1 MNKSKHYHKIADLC
15 EIAGFTKQAHSSYVK
30 RRCQHAEL
38 YDIVHGLV
46 LTTREFHPAMGLK
59 KMYYLYE
66 PDRIGRDRFL
76 EIACELGLALPK
88 PKNYQRT
95 TFSYKGAKYKNLAA
109 SVNINDIN
117 LVWVS
122 DITYFRVK
130 EIFYYITFI
139 MDVYSRRIL
148 GYCAANN
155 MRAEESCKAL
165 NMAIKERN
173 GTNLAR
179 LIHHSDKGSQYIS
192 DAYTGILD
200 QHKIGI
206 SMCESV
212 YENTHIERVNGIIK
226 NEYLLHRKISSYSEL
241 CKRLDEDVYLYNNV
255 RPHWSLEC
263 KTPVEFEKFLTSVPI
278 EQRNIVNLFSDN
290 ELSHAQKFANPRL
303 FT

>member
-1 MNKSKHYHKIADLC
+1 
-15 EIAGFTKQAHSSYVK
+15 
-30 RRCQHAEL
+30 
-38 YDIVHGLV
+38 
-46 LTTREFHPAMGLK
+46 
-59 KMYYLYE
+59 
-66 PDRIGRDRFL
+66 
-76 EIACELGLALPK
+76 
-88 PKNYQRT
+88 
-95 TFSYKGAKYKNLAA
+95 
-109 SVNINDIN
+109 
-117 LVWVS
+117 
-122 DITYFRVK
+122 
-130 EIFYYITFI
+130 
-139 MDVYSRRIL
+139 
-148 GYCAANN
+148 